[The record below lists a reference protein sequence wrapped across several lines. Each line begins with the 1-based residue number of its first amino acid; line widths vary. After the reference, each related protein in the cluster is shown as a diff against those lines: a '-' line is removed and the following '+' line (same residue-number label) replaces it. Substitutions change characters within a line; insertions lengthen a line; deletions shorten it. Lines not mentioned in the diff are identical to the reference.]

1 MLGPVISQCPAFRPG
16 RLVVCVVHALGSIFP
31 DLGIP
36 RSRLGFS
43 CSPCAAGVECVPKKT
58 QKKGRRRQERGA
70 GFPRLRTYPRRHAR
84 RESPRLFQGCNIRPS
99 DNSNENAK
107 SALGPKTPP
116 LRSGSPFVIHIR
128 LNRVADRGAFC
139 ALDTAHV
146 HCVLVFIE
154 DSFKEQL
161 RVPSGNA
168 GAGSSFFHTP
178 GVR

>member
-1 MLGPVISQCPAFRPG
+1 MLSVSCTPWVRDFPIWGFPD
-16 RLVVCVVHALGSIFP
+16 HALVFLARP
-31 DLGIP
+31 AP
-36 RSRLGFS
+36 QARNA
-43 CSPCAAGVECVPKKT
+43 CQKNK
-58 QKKGRRRQERGA
+58 KKGPPQARTGCGVSPPSHLPEATRTPRKPSSFPGLQHPAERQQQRECEK
-70 GFPRLRTYPRRHAR
+70 RLR
-84 RESPRLFQGCNIRPS
+84 
-99 DNSNENAK
+99 
-107 SALGPKTPP
+107 GPKTPP

-128 LNRVADRGAFC
+128 LNRVADRCAFC

-178 GVR
+178 GFR